1 MKYPKGK
8 LILEEKKMN
17 VTLTLNEITVEQ
29 AERVLDLVKGNKENV
44 KSENSATVEETKTYE
59 DIVPAKEEKT
69 YTVEEVRKA
78 FADMAKEKGK
88 DKAKELLQ
96 QFGASKVTE
105 LRKDYYSAIMEL
117 IKGSDA

>member
-1 MKYPKGK
+1 
-8 LILEEKKMN
+8 MN

-29 AERVLDLVKGNKENV
+29 AERVLDLVKDNKENV
-44 KSENSATVEETKTYE
+44 ESENSAAVEETKTYE

-78 FADMAKEKGK
+78 FSDMAKEKGK